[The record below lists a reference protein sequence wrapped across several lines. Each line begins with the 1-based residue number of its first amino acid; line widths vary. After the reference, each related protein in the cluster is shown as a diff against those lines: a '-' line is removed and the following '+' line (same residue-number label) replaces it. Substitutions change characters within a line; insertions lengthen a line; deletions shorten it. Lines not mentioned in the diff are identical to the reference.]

1 MTTNCNPFDSVE
13 LDTKIYVS
21 CIGSILAALTYANM
35 LLSAYCIIKTSCFR
49 SNNSIPKTFVV
60 LFYCICFFFC
70 SSGTLWSIHIVMSYM
85 CASSYTVWIGIGIG
99 GDTAY
104 RYGLA
109 TLFLLYVA
117 RLHQSF
123 RNTNLA
129 VSGAILAICF
139 VAFIV
144 QLIIP
149 VLTHYFFSLGDWV
162 SGLRCVYSQ
171 IFINTIFASFLLILF
186 AHKLI
191 ELGRKTRLPQ
201 GVSAEHFSSPSA
213 TTEVTPLQTSDMNPA
228 TTIANCPADPTT
240 AACTTELT
248 CTVFST
254 TTSTTWTPHETHA
267 KDVCKGPSNAIK
279 VVHYQIDALSPAIKY
294 MICATVS
301 IVSSNLI
308 SSFIIIRSEGY
319 DSERM
324 WITSMLSAVVD
335 EFINLLFLYLQ
346 FPMGNTLYWK
356 CCTKWHVCCMDQLRV
371 KTSKGDSDCYI

>member
-1 MTTNCNPFDSVE
+1 MTTNCNPFDSLE
-13 LDTKIYVS
+13 LGTKIYVS

-85 CASSYTVWIGIGIG
+85 CASSYAVWMAIGIN

-123 RNTNLA
+123 RGTRLA
-129 VSGAILAICF
+129 VSGVTLAICF

-149 VLTHYFFSLGDWV
+149 VLTQYFFMLGDWV

-213 TTEVTPLQTSDMNPA
+213 TTEVVPLQTID
-228 TTIANCPADPTT
+228 IANCTAD
-240 AACTTELT
+240 TTELT
-248 CTVFST
+248 CTVFSNT
-254 TTSTTWTPHETHA
+254 NSASTVHDTPN
-267 KDVCKGPSNAIK
+267 NAIK